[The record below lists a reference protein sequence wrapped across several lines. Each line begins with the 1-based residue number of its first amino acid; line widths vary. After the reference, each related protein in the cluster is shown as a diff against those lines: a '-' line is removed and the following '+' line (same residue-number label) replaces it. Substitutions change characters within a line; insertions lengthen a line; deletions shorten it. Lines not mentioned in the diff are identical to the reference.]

1 MRGMSPPPQK
11 SSGLESVWEV
21 LFVAGFGLVL
31 GISLLKFGNPIVLND
46 AVAAPQN
53 RIEFIIQPWPVE
65 WGYVL
70 LAGLVGLG
78 LRLGKF
84 QTAAP
89 TWIVAL
95 PVVWFGWQLLSGAQS
110 IRPDLTR
117 ATLLHFGACLAC
129 FYLGMFALAKV
140 ERLRLF
146 WFFLGGCLAVV
157 LVQGWQQ
164 HFGGLEETRKYI
176 LEQMADKPM
185 SPEFLKKIQ
194 SNRIFSTLV
203 YPNALAGVL
212 LLLLPAV
219 VGAAWFGGRELP
231 PPVRVGLPAALL
243 VGGLGCLYWTG
254 SKGGWLIAVVM
265 LLVALGRTRVPRR
278 MKLGVAVAVTVLGL
292 LGFGLRFQGYFAK
305 GATSVGARFDY
316 WRAAAKTFVANPV
329 LGTGPGTFLAAY
341 QKIKPPEAEMARLTH
356 NDYLQQASDSGVVG
370 ALAFAAFF
378 FGSIYLLYRNSQVRN
393 STFVFLVWLGLAG
406 WCLQSFIEFGL
417 YVPAIAWPGFA
428 LLGWLWGNAVRGNQI
443 DTPVAAR

>member
-1 MRGMSPPPQK
+1 MSPPPLK
-11 SSGLESVWEV
+11 SSSPESVWEV

-46 AVAAPQN
+46 AVIAPQN

-78 LRLGKF
+78 LKVGKF

-95 PVVWFGWQLLSGAQS
+95 PAAWFGWQLLSGAQS

-117 ATLLHFGACLAC
+117 ATLLHFGACVAC
-129 FYLGMFALAKV
+129 FYLGVFALAKV

-146 WFFLGGCLAVV
+146 WLFLGTSLAVV

-164 HFGGLEETRKYI
+164 HFGGLEETRKYV
-176 LEQMADKPM
+176 LEQMADKPI
-185 SPEFLKKIQ
+185 SPQFLAKIQ

-203 YPNALAGVL
+203 YPNALAGVII
-212 LLLLPAV
+212 LLLPAV

-231 PPVRVGLPAALL
+231 PTVRVGLAA
-243 VGGLGCLYWTG
+243 GLAAAGVACLYWTG

-265 LLVALGRTRVPRR
+265 LLVALGRTRVSPRV
-278 MKLGVAVAVTVLGL
+278 KLGVAVAVAMLGL
-292 LGFGLRFQGYFAK
+292 VGFGLRFQGYFAK
-305 GATSVGARFDY
+305 GATSVGARFEY
-316 WRAAAKTFVANPV
+316 WRAAAKTFLANPI
-329 LGTGPGTFLAAY
+329 LGTGPGTFSAAY
-341 QKIKPPEAEMARLTH
+341 QRIKPPEAEMARLAH
-356 NDYLQQASDSGVVG
+356 NDFLQQASDSGVVG
-370 ALAFAAFF
+370 AVAFAAFF
-378 FGSIYLLYRNSQVRN
+378 LVSIVLLYRNSFVRD
-393 STFVFLVWLGLAG
+393 SLFAFLVWLGLAG
-406 WCLQSFIEFGL
+406 WALQSCLEFGL
-417 YVPAIAWPGFA
+417 YVPAIAWPGFV
-428 LLGWLWGNAVRGNQI
+428 LFGWLWGKSAEGNQI
-443 DTPVAAR
+443 DTPATAR